1 MVKLKEQIK
10 KTREKINQVN
20 FDVHWYRR
28 VFHSFG
34 AVFLIYYVL
43 PDVKWVN
50 LLKTIIPIIIL
61 SVATIIEILR
71 VKGKISSSHFF
82 GLRFYEKK
90 RIGSYLFFGFAIVIL
105 LLFFPQQIA
114 IPCILCGCFADPII
128 GELRRKVDKKMFY
141 ISGFLVCMLFF
152 VVTWYSSD
160 FIVLISISL
169 IGGGSAFFGESKK
182 FRWIDDDFMIQ
193 ILPAIIICLMW
204 LSLKFYGIDILPDQ
218 IIYAGGIPW

>member
-1 MVKLKEQIK
+1 MVNFKEKIQ
-10 KTREKINQVN
+10 KTREKINQVD
-20 FDVHWYRR
+20 FDAHWYRR

-43 PDVKWVN
+43 PDVEWVN
-50 LLKTIIPIIIL
+50 LLKIIIPLIIL
-61 SVATIIEILR
+61 SVAVIIEILR

-90 RIGSYLFFGFAIVIL
+90 RLGSYLFFGFAIVIL

-141 ISGFLVCMLFF
+141 VSGVLVCMLFF
-152 VVTWYSSD
+152 VLTWSSSD
-160 FIVLISISL
+160 FIFLISISL
-169 IGGGSAFFGESKK
+169 IGGITAFFGEVKK
-182 FRWIDDDFMIQ
+182 FRLIDDDFMIQ
-193 ILPAIIICLMW
+193 ILPAVVIGLIW
-204 LSLKFYGIDILPDQ
+204 LSLKFYGIDLLPDQ
-218 IIYAGGIPW
+218 IIYAGEMPW